1 VTPDPPS
8 SSPQARPESRE
19 IVELRQLR
27 AASPHL
33 ASAIDLQI
41 AVLETQRLVQTR
53 VPLPRIYGKDDLL
66 ASRLR
71 GGRRLIE
78 FDEIAFDWSDAR
90 RLVRDAADL
99 LKRFELVEDAEAV
112 AMTALVR
119 DAAALPAFLRTWYD
133 LPLVDAATPR
143 DGLAA
148 SPGAGQVCLVA
159 MRPYLARCAAAVQ
172 SSLEQLSQP
181 TATCPV
187 CAGEPDF
194 TVWSLRGRQLVCSRC
209 TARWLYPDDKCAL
222 CGEERAAARRSF
234 ASQSRTY
241 RVEACNT
248 CRRYLKGFDE
258 RRATRPLILSVDTIA
273 TLPLD
278 AAAIQMG
285 FE

>member
-1 VTPDPPS
+1 VTPDSP

-19 IVELRQLR
+19 VIELRQLR
-27 AASPHL
+27 TASPHL

-41 AVLETQRLVQTR
+41 AVLEAQRLVQAR

-71 GGRRLIE
+71 AGRRLIE
-78 FDEIAFDWSDAR
+78 FDDIAFDWSDAR

-99 LKRFELVEDAEAV
+99 LKRFELVDTAEAT
-112 AMTALVR
+112 AMTTVVR
-119 DAAALPAFLRTWYD
+119 DAAALPALLRVWYD
-133 LPLVDAATPR
+133 RPLADVATPH

-172 SSLEQLSQP
+172 ASLEQLSEP
-181 TATCPV
+181 SLACPV

-194 TVWSLRGRQLVCSRC
+194 TVWAARGRQLICSRC
-209 TARWLYPDDKCAL
+209 TARWSYP
-222 CGEERAAARRSF
+222 EERCAFCSESQSTSRRSF

-248 CRRYLKGFDE
+248 CHRSLTGSAA
-258 RRATRPLILSVDTIA
+258 RRAARPLILSVDTIA

>member
-1 VTPDPPS
+1 VTPDPS
-8 SSPQARPESRE
+8 SPPQARPESRE

-27 AASPHL
+27 IVSPHL
-33 ASAIDLQI
+33 ATAIDLQI
-41 AVLETQRLVQTR
+41 AVLETQRLVQSR
-53 VPLPRIYGKDDLL
+53 VPLPHIYGKDDLL

-71 GGRRLIE
+71 AGRRLIE

-99 LKRFELVEDAEAV
+99 LKRFELVEDAEAA
-112 AMTALVR
+112 AMTTLVR
-119 DAAALPAFLRTWYD
+119 DAAALPALLRAWYD
-133 LPLVDAATPR
+133 RPLADAATPLH
-143 DGLAA
+143 GLAA
-148 SPGAGQVCLVA
+148 SPGTSQVCLVA

-172 SSLEQLSQP
+172 ASLDQL
-181 TATCPV
+181 ARAALACPV

-194 TVWSLRGRQLVCSRC
+194 TVWSARGRQLVCSRC
-209 TARWLYPDDKCAL
+209 TGRWPYPDERCAF
-222 CGEERAAARRSF
+222 CEETRTMARRSF
-234 ASQSRTY
+234 ASHSRTY

-278 AAAIQMG
+278 AAAIQLG

>member
-1 VTPDPPS
+1 MTPDPPS
-8 SSPQARPESRE
+8 SPHARPESRE
-19 IVELRQLR
+19 VVELRQLR

-33 ASAIDLQI
+33 AGAIDLQI
-41 AVLETQRLVQTR
+41 AVLEAQRLTQSR
-53 VPLPRIYGKDDLL
+53 VPLPRIYGKDDVL

-71 GGRRLIE
+71 AGRRLIE
-78 FDEIAFDWSDAR
+78 FDDIAFDWSDAR

-99 LKRFELVEDAEAV
+99 LHRFELVEHVDAS

-119 DAAALPAFLRTWYD
+119 DAAALPVVLRAWYD
-133 LPLVDAATPR
+133 GPLADAETPI

-148 SPGAGQVCLVA
+148 SPGGSQVCLVA
-159 MRPYLARCAAAVQ
+159 MRPYLARCAMAVQ
-172 SSLEQLSQP
+172 TTLEQLPQP
-181 TATCPV
+181 TTSCPV

-194 TVWSLRGRQLVCSRC
+194 TVWSARGRHLVCSRC
-209 TARWLYPDDKCAL
+209 AGRWPYP
-222 CGEERAAARRSF
+222 EERCAFCDEARPTARRSF

-258 RRATRPLILSVDTIA
+258 RRATRPLILSVDAIA